1 MCKESKLH
9 RFTWTDWT
17 KWVMIDTVKHLR
29 EVERFWQFFDNV
41 LPVMISLNKQFW
53 FNPFKWNDAPFFIL
67 SFLSGTILL
76 IISSFQTSLMSQAVI
91 WTERK
96 LCKYET
102 CFFLA
107 VLYQGLLNMQQ
118 CQKRIKK
125 FPYHGFF
132 DSTHGTQYMKLTF
145 ASHYARSYHMY

>member
-1 MCKESKLH
+1 M
-9 RFTWTDWT
+9 D
-17 KWVMIDTVKHLR
+17 
-29 EVERFWQFFDNV
+29 
-41 LPVMISLNKQFW
+41 
-53 FNPFKWNDAPFFIL
+53 
-67 SFLSGTILL
+67 
-76 IISSFQTSLMSQAVI
+76 QAVI

-107 VLYQGLLNMQQ
+107 VLYQGFLNMQQ

-132 DSTHGTQYMKLTF
+132 GTLVCCMIWKLLLFHICKVIIADKNILDEFYYIVGKTF
-145 ASHYARSYHMY
+145 PGFPVVGVQNCLKLAI

>member
-1 MCKESKLH
+1 MRGFDSFLAMFCLYWYHGTNS
-9 RFTWTDWT
+9 FGS
-17 KWVMIDTVKHLR
+17 IHLC
-29 EVERFWQFFDNV
+29 ETMQIALFKPCAHFSLPLPANKNFFAI
-41 LPVMISLNKQFW
+41 L
-53 FNPFKWNDAPFFIL
+53 PFFWN
-67 SFLSGTILL
+67 GTKLL
-76 IISSFQTSLMSQAVI
+76 IISPFQTSLMGQAVI

-132 DSTHGTQYMKLTF
+132 GSTYDMKLTF
-145 ASHYARSYHMY
+145 VSHYARSYHMY